1 MVETFLEAQLPL
13 LAGALI
19 TACLAKLAIRETD
32 DTIGPG
38 TLAALR
44 RHRVVVVL
52 VAAIEAGLG
61 AALLITAHPAGRLA
75 TVVVFFVATAVVLE
89 LRTHKSTEG
98 CGCFGG
104 LSTTP
109 VRLRTL
115 LRAALFLVAAV
126 AVLGVEST
134 GLEVI
139 RAGSGWHGSVIAAGL
154 VLFAALSPEIGVL
167 LARHRERVPCEQ
179 RTVPL
184 SETYAVLQASKQW
197 RRHSAMITTAD
208 PRDVW
213 RELCWRFLVYP
224 GRVDD
229 EDVEIVFA
237 ISTEERNPSVRVAV
251 VRPDDSDS
259 DTGPNPVY
267 ALSR

>member
-115 LRAALFLVAAV
+115 LRASAFLLAAV

-139 RAGSGWHGSVIAAGL
+139 RAGTGWHGSVIAAEL
-154 VLFAALSPEIGVL
+154 VLVAALSPEIGVL
-167 LARHRERVPCEQ
+167 LARHRERVPCE
-179 RTVPL
+179 RREVPL
-184 SETYAVLQASKQW
+184 SETYAVLRASRQW
-197 RRHSAMITTAD
+197 RGDSAMLARAD
-208 PRDVW
+208 PAGGGRGGW
-213 RELCWRFLVYP
+213 RGV
-224 GRVDD
+224 
-229 EDVEIVFA
+229 
-237 ISTEERNPSVRVAV
+237 
-251 VRPDDSDS
+251 
-259 DTGPNPVY
+259 
-267 ALSR
+267 